1 VLEYATSPDATSRE
15 LIELWKKNMDAVKI
29 KMVFKVAKW
38 PEQLK
43 ASRAGKLMMWGL
55 AWSAGDPDGET
66 FLALGHGPSK
76 GQSNHARFQLAEFDK
91 LFEQQKLMPNGP
103 ERQAVMQ
110 KAALLMVAY
119 MPYKFNSHRVATD
132 LTHPWVQGYR
142 RHGFMRD
149 FWKYVDI
156 DTSKLPK

>member
-1 VLEYATSPDATSRE
+1 
-15 LIELWKKNMDAVKI
+15 
-29 KMVFKVAKW
+29 
-38 PEQLK
+38 
-43 ASRAGKLMMWGL
+43 MWGL
-55 AWSAGDPDGET
+55 AWSAANPDGET

-142 RHGFMRD
+142 RHGVMRD